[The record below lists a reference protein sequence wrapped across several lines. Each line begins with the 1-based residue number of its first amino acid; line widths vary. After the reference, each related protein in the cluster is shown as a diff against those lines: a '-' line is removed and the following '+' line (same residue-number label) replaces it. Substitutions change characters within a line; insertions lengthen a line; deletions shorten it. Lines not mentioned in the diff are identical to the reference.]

1 MPALTV
7 PQIRETIGADTLG
20 FLSLDGLIAATER
33 DRRELCTGCFTGK
46 YPPGIDEQLRSVVRP
61 VEGVLADPAM
71 RG

>member
-1 MPALTV
+1 
-7 PQIRETIGADTLG
+7 LG

-46 YPPGIDEQLRSVVRP
+46 YPPGIDEQLQSVVRP